1 MFPDWLNSLLAS
13 VLLLTQA
20 PKSRSQTLVYL
31 SMFELVAVI
40 VLNVPTRDR
49 FEYIDWSYTKKKYSS
64 SANVFFL
71 NESLYIIYSLGI
83 VLRVTAKNVI
93 YHSVQVFYSRLM
105 IFNLNWCVEGIQQSR
120 TLDYSQQ
127 FLLFENQL

>member
-1 MFPDWLNSLLAS
+1 MCQHVIDSNI
-13 VLLLTQA
+13 LT
-20 PKSRSQTLVYL
+20 
-31 SMFELVAVI
+31 
-40 VLNVPTRDR
+40 DR
-49 FEYIDWSYTKKKYSS
+49 IPKKKYSS